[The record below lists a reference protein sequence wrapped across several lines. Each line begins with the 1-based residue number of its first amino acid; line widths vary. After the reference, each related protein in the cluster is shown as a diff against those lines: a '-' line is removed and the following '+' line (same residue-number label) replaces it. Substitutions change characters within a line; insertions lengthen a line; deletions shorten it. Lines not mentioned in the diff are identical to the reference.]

1 VVRLHETQVMHKVH
15 IEKQARPG
23 HINLRTSKKPI
34 IDQKH
39 TKLGRNGKNLRF
51 FAWYARGTEASCY
64 QYSISIS
71 ERDSVSKVSKG

>member
-1 VVRLHETQVMHKVH
+1 MIRLHETQVMRKVH

-23 HINLRTSKKPI
+23 HINLGTNKKPI
-34 IDQKH
+34 TDHKH

-51 FAWYARGTEASCY
+51 FALYARGTEESCY

-71 ERDSVSKVSKG
+71 EYDTVSKVSEG